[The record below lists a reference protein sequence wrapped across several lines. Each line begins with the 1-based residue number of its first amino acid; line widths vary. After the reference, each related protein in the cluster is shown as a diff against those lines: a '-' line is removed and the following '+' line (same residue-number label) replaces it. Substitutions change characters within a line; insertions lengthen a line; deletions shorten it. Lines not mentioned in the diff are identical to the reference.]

1 MTVKEL
7 KEKLEQ
13 FDDDLLVM
21 IPNQDYGYSSLQF
34 TPAKNVSQGVNE
46 YDGAIF
52 IDDYEEDE

>member
-1 MTVKEL
+1 MTVREL

-34 TPAKNVSQGVNE
+34 TPAKHVSQGVNE

-52 IDDYEEDE
+52 IDDYEENE